1 MPRYIRIPLTPE
13 QADAIEAFK
22 KTSDGIYLFEGSP
35 HINLTE
41 EHFNRLVRVQ
51 ARGESMGQTIVSA
64 LETGLI
70 QP

>member
-1 MPRYIRIPLTPE
+1 MPVFIRIPLTPE

-22 KTSDGIYLFEGSP
+22 KSSDGIYLFEGSP
-35 HINLTE
+35 HINLTK
-41 EHFNRLVRVQ
+41 EHFDRLCRVQ
-51 ARGESMGQTIVSA
+51 ARGETMGQTIVNA